1 MCYPRLLPGGLY
13 KGPLERLN
21 PNVAKSIAGQ
31 TIVQDIFVVLG
42 TALIFE
48 HANVYRLPCHR

>member
-1 MCYPRLLPGGLY
+1 LLPGGLY
-13 KGPLERLN
+13 KEPLERLN